1 MTTIHKP
8 TQQTSEEQTRL
19 TRRALLILIG
29 LITLPIIQYVVLA
42 SQTGAWQ
49 LWVAAGIMFVYLLA
63 LLGGLRLLQR
73 GHWMNAIH
81 LVIHGLGA
89 AFLAYT
95 LVIAGAGAVLGLLN
109 IALAIAIASQTLPAR
124 LTRITISVSIGLGVL
139 IVLADL
145 LLPPYRYEARD
156 LQTIL
161 PIVLALVVV
170 GYGITFVR
178 RFSFL
183 AFPTKLLIVLLAVS
197 VIPLSGIA
205 LYTNSITLNEL
216 LAAASQSL
224 ANRAEL
230 QATLIGENLIK
241 QAELLQTLALSN
253 VVEDETTLSTQA
265 HTGTPEA
272 IQADLQAKNS
282 EWSAAVAAGDLQ
294 HPLLQAVV
302 SNPAVIELAEFT
314 RTYPEMVDVVLT
326 DRYGTLVAAASPNYD
341 YFQADKNWWESAYN
355 NGQGAIY
362 FGNPSTNKF
371 GAAFGLPIALPVY
384 ADNSDEVVGVI
395 RATYKAE
402 AIVDQ
407 LGTLEFAKTGHLD
420 LVLADKAI
428 LLDAGTEPIESH
440 LKNIATTNSQAAVEI
455 DVEGT
460 PSFAVSAAVKSSD
473 PEEGQFVNR
482 LNWRIFAHQS
492 RAEVLAPVDAQT
504 RTLEIVTVLITVLV
518 AIFSFTLSQ
527 ALMRPITHLTSVA
540 EKLST
545 GNLDVKAT
553 VESTDEFGTL
563 AQAFNG
569 MTSQLRTLVA
579 TLEDRVRARTAQ
591 LRTSA
596 EVGRAATSMLD
607 PQQLTRNIVNLISD
621 RFGFY
626 YAALFLLD
634 DEGRYAVLQ
643 DATGEAGH
651 TLKERG
657 HRLEINNLSMVGS
670 AVLMRQARI
679 ALDVGQGATR
689 FANPLLPNTR
699 SEIALPLIVG
709 DRVLGAL
716 DVQSTEAAAFD
727 DASAELLQNMANQ
740 VAIALVN
747 ADTLSRSQQQARV
760 LGVLNKGSRDLA
772 QTTSLDS
779 IARVTAEAVTQL
791 VGSSRLSLTF
801 NSVLADTVEIRPIRA
816 GEMPVLGEGQVMP
829 VSYALSGQAMIN
841 GQTSYIADL
850 SAPAKQYQDAVQLA
864 QAGQKSMC
872 ALPLRVGD
880 RTLGALTVSSETLN
894 AYSPE
899 QLAQLEQVAAQVAVT
914 LENVKLV
921 EQTREALNEL
931 DTANRRLVGQAWEQ
945 YQASRGILAGQW
957 RDGTWQRL
965 DGESAAE
972 PVISST
978 SDHALRLPL
987 RVRGATI
994 GEFDV
999 APTGE
1004 HEHWSPDDIAF
1015 AQSLVD
1021 QVGQAIENARL
1032 IEETESL
1039 ARRERTIN
1047 TINTRVRQ
1055 AVDFDSILKTAVTEL
1070 GQSLKAARVMAR
1082 LNTSTDNTPPAARRG
1097 SNGDGQGD
1105 EHA

>member
-8 TQQTSEEQTRL
+8 TQQTLEEQTRPI
-19 TRRALLILIG
+19 RRAILILIG
-29 LITLPIIQYVVLA
+29 LITLPIVQYVVLA
-42 SQTGAWQ
+42 NQIGAWQ
-49 LWVAAGIMFVYLLA
+49 LWVAAGIMFAYLLA
-63 LLGGLRLLQR
+63 LLAGLRLLRQ
-73 GHWMNAIH
+73 GYWENAVYLI
-81 LVIHGLGA
+81 IHGLGI

-95 LVIAGAGAVLGLLN
+95 LVISGAGAALGLLN
-109 IALAIAIASQTLPAR
+109 IALAIAIASQTLP
-124 LTRITISVSIGLGVL
+124 TRPTRVTISASIALGVL
-139 IVLADL
+139 IVVADL
-145 LLPPYRYEARD
+145 LLPPYRFEAQD

-161 PIVLALVVV
+161 PIVLVLVVV
-170 GYGITFVR
+170 GYGIMFVR
-178 RFSFL
+178 RFSRM
-183 AFPTKLLIVLLAVS
+183 AFPTKLLIVLLAAS
-197 VIPLSGIA
+197 VIPVSGIA
-205 LYTNSITLNEL
+205 LYANSITLNEL
-216 LAAASQSL
+216 QAAASQSL

-230 QATLIGENLIK
+230 QATVIGENLIK
-241 QAELLQTLALSN
+241 QTELLQTLALGN
-253 VVEDETTLSTQA
+253 VIEDETALSSEA
-265 HTGTPEA
+265 HTGTLEA

-282 EWSAAVAAGDLQ
+282 EWNAAVAAGNLQ
-294 HPLLQAVV
+294 HPLLQSVV
-302 SNPAVIELAEFT
+302 SNPAVIELGEFT
-314 RTYPEMVDVVLT
+314 RKYPEMVDVVIT
-326 DRYGTLVAAASPNYD
+326 DRYGALVAAASPNYD
-341 YFQADKNWWESAYN
+341 YLQTDKNWWKLAYN
-355 NGQGAIY
+355 DGQGAIY
-362 FGNPSTNKF
+362 FGNPATNKF
-371 GAAFGLPIALPVY
+371 GSTFGLPIALPIY
-384 ADNSDEVVGVI
+384 ADDGDGVVGVI
-395 RATYKAE
+395 RGTYKAE
-402 AIVDQ
+402 AIIDQ
-407 LGTLEFAKTGHLD
+407 LGSLEFAKTGHLD
-420 LVLADKAI
+420 LVLADTAI
-428 LLDAGTEPIESH
+428 LMSDGTEPIDDH
-440 LKNIATTNSQAAVEI
+440 LKNIATTNDQAAVEI

-460 PSFAVSAAVKSSD
+460 PSFAVLAAVKSSD
-473 PEEGQFVNR
+473 PEEGQFINQ

-504 RTLEIVTVLITVLV
+504 RTLEIVTVLITVVV
-518 AIFSFTLSQ
+518 AGLSFALSQ
-527 ALMRPITHLTSVA
+527 SLMRPITHLTSVA

-545 GNLDVKAT
+545 GNLDATAT

-569 MTSQLRTLVA
+569 MTTQLRTLVA

-607 PQQLTRNIVNLISD
+607 PRQLTRDIVNLITD

-747 ADTLSRSQQQARV
+747 ADTLSRSQQQTRV

-779 IARVTAEAVTQL
+779 IARVTAEVVTQL
-791 VGSSRLSLTF
+791 VGSSRLSFTF
-801 NSVLADTVEIRPIRA
+801 HSVLADTVEIRPIRA
-816 GEMPVLGEGQVMP
+816 GETPVLGEGQVMP
-829 VSYALSGQAMIN
+829 VSYALSGQAMAS
-841 GQTSYIADL
+841 GQVLYTADL
-850 SAPAKQYQDAVQLA
+850 SASSKQYQDVVQLA

-880 RTLGALTVSSETLN
+880 RTLGALTVSSETLD

-899 QLAQLEQVAAQVAVT
+899 QLTQLEQVASQVAVT
-914 LENVKLV
+914 LENVNLA

-965 DGESAAE
+965 DGASAAG
-972 PVISST
+972 PT
-978 SDHALRLPL
+978 SAASAHALRLPL

-1004 HEHWSPDDIAF
+1004 HEHWSADDIAF

-1047 TINTRVRQ
+1047 TINSRVRQ
-1055 AVDFDSILKTAVTEL
+1055 AIDFDSILKTAVTEL

-1082 LNTSTDNTPPAARRG
+1082 LNTSIDNTPPAARRG

>member
-8 TQQTSEEQTRL
+8 TQQTLEEQTRPI
-19 TRRALLILIG
+19 RRAILILIG
-29 LITLPIIQYVVLA
+29 LITLPIVQYVVLA
-42 SQTGAWQ
+42 NQIGAWQ
-49 LWVAAGIMFVYLLA
+49 LWVAAGIMFAYLLA
-63 LLGGLRLLQR
+63 LLAGLRLLRQ
-73 GHWMNAIH
+73 GYWENAVYLI
-81 LVIHGLGA
+81 IHGLGI

-95 LVIAGAGAVLGLLN
+95 LVISGAGAALGLLN
-109 IALAIAIASQTLPAR
+109 IALAIAIASQTLP
-124 LTRITISVSIGLGVL
+124 TRPTRVTISASIALGVL
-139 IVLADL
+139 IVVADL
-145 LLPPYRYEARD
+145 LLPPYRFEAQD

-161 PIVLALVVV
+161 PIVLVLVVV
-170 GYGITFVR
+170 GYGIMFVR
-178 RFSFL
+178 RFSRM
-183 AFPTKLLIVLLAVS
+183 AFPTKLLIVLLAAS
-197 VIPLSGIA
+197 VIPVSGIA
-205 LYTNSITLNEL
+205 LYANSITLNEL
-216 LAAASQSL
+216 QAAASQSL

-230 QATLIGENLIK
+230 QATVIGENLIK
-241 QAELLQTLALSN
+241 QTELLQTLALGN
-253 VVEDETTLSTQA
+253 VIEDETALSSEA
-265 HTGTPEA
+265 HTGTLEA

-282 EWSAAVAAGDLQ
+282 EWNAAVAAGNLQ
-294 HPLLQAVV
+294 HPLLQSGV
-302 SNPAVIELAEFT
+302 SNPAVIELGEFT
-314 RTYPEMVDVVLT
+314 RKYPEMVDVVIT
-326 DRYGTLVAAASPNYD
+326 DRYGALVAAASPNYD
-341 YFQADKNWWESAYN
+341 YLQTDKNWWKLAYN
-355 NGQGAIY
+355 DGQGAIY
-362 FGNPSTNKF
+362 FGNPATNKF
-371 GAAFGLPIALPVY
+371 GSTFGLPIALPIY
-384 ADNSDEVVGVI
+384 ADDGDEVVGVI

-402 AIVDQ
+402 AIIDQ
-407 LGTLEFAKTGHLD
+407 LGSLEFAKTGHLD
-420 LVLADKAI
+420 LVLADTAI
-428 LLDAGTEPIESH
+428 LMSDGTEPIDNH
-440 LKNIATTNSQAAVEI
+440 LKNIATTNDQAAVEI

-460 PSFAVSAAVKSSD
+460 PSFAVLAAVKSSD
-473 PEEGQFVNR
+473 PEEGQFINQ

-504 RTLEIVTVLITVLV
+504 RTLEIVTVLITVVV
-518 AIFSFTLSQ
+518 AGLSFALSQ
-527 ALMRPITHLTSVA
+527 SLMRPITHLTSVA

-545 GNLDVKAT
+545 GNLDATAT

-569 MTSQLRTLVA
+569 MTTQLRTLVA

-607 PQQLTRNIVNLISD
+607 PRQLTRDIVNLITD

-747 ADTLSRSQQQARV
+747 ADTLSRSQQQTRV

-779 IARVTAEAVTQL
+779 IARVTAEVVTQL
-791 VGSSRLSLTF
+791 VGSSRLSFTF
-801 NSVLADTVEIRPIRA
+801 HSVLADTVEIRPIRA
-816 GEMPVLGEGQVMP
+816 GETPVLGEGQVMP
-829 VSYALSGQAMIN
+829 VSYALSGQAMAS
-841 GQTSYIADL
+841 GQVLYTADL
-850 SAPAKQYQDAVQLA
+850 SASSKQYQDVVQLA

-880 RTLGALTVSSETLN
+880 RTLGALTVSSETLD

-899 QLAQLEQVAAQVAVT
+899 QLTQLEQVASQVAVT
-914 LENVKLV
+914 LENVNLA

-965 DGESAAE
+965 DGASAAG
-972 PVISST
+972 PT
-978 SDHALRLPL
+978 SAASAHALRLPL

-1004 HEHWSPDDIAF
+1004 HEHWSADDIAF

-1047 TINTRVRQ
+1047 TINSRVRQ
-1055 AVDFDSILKTAVTEL
+1055 AIDFDSILKTAVTEL

-1082 LNTSTDNTPPAARRG
+1082 LNTSIDNTPPAARRG